1 MMSISPLYDILHKLH
16 NDVDF
21 ESHEAL
27 IDEGVLDS
35 FDIVSLVAE
44 ISEAYGLQVPPEEIT
59 PENFNSARLIFA
71 MLERV
76 SEE

>member
-1 MMSISPLYDILHKLH
+1 MSIDPLYKILEKLH
-16 NDVDF
+16 TDVDF
-21 ESHEAL
+21 ESHDSL

-44 ISEAYGLQVPPEEIT
+44 ISEAYRIQIPAEEIT
-59 PENFNSARLIFA
+59 PDNFNSARSIFA

-76 SEE
+76 AEE